1 VRFLETSQVEP
12 SFGDQAL
19 KSIYQT
25 RLWLMAIQTKKS
37 MNWTQSID
45 PFNNIFL
52 SALIAV
58 LPIMLIFWALIIKKM
73 KGYQACLLSSSLA
86 LLIAIVVYRMPVK
99 LALLS
104 TANGALYGLFP
115 ICWIIVS
122 AVFLFNI
129 TVKSGQFEVIK
140 HFMASITSDRRIQA
154 LLIAFSFGSFLEGT
168 AGFGAPVAITAAM
181 LVGLGFNPLYAAG
194 ICLIANTAP
203 VAFGAIGIP
212 ITVAS
217 QVTGIPEMAISQMV
231 GRTLPILSMVLP
243 FYLIILM
250 AGFKKAMEVLP
261 AILVS
266 GISFALLQWS
276 SANFLGPALPD
287 VFAGLG
293 SIIALIIFLKFWKPK
308 QIWRFSNEAPPTID
322 THIVYSTGQIVRAF
336 SPFILLTIMIIAWG
350 MQPIK
355 EVLNIAGQ
363 TQFEWPGLHNVI
375 LDTKGKP
382 IPHIFK
388 FNYLSAAGTAIFISA
403 LIAIPLVGMNFSQ
416 GLKTLGA
423 TVKQLKF
430 PIITVA
436 TVLGFAYIVNDSG
449 ITITMAS
456 ALANT
461 GFLFPFFAPVLGWL
475 GVFITGSDTSANALF
490 GKLQYATATS
500 IGVDPVVTVAANVS
514 GGVVGKM
521 ISPQSIAVA
530 AAAGGLIGKESELFR
545 FTVKHSFFMLTLI
558 CFIVLAQAYV
568 FKWLI
573 PVYHMIDTKAVT
585 AITDPSKGYYYL
597 LILLGVL
604 IALTSTVMIM
614 GKKTV
619 NKINPETLNIIK

>member
-1 VRFLETSQVEP
+1 MS
-12 SFGDQAL
+12 
-19 KSIYQT
+19 
-25 RLWLMAIQTKKS
+25 
-37 MNWTQSID
+37 WTQVIN
-45 PFNNIFL
+45 PFNNILL
-52 SALIAV
+52 SALVAI
-58 LPIMLIFWALIIKKM
+58 LPILFIFWALIIKKM
-73 KGYQACLLSSSLA
+73 KGYQASLLTTALA
-86 LLIAIVVYRMPVK
+86 LLIAILIYRMPVK

-104 TANGALYGLFP
+104 TVNGALYGLFP

-140 HFMASITSDRRIQA
+140 HFMASTTSDRRIQA
-154 LLIAFSFGSFLEGT
+154 LLIAFSFGAFLEGT

-231 GRTLPILSMVLP
+231 GRTLPVLSLMLP
-243 FYLIILM
+243 LYLVILM
-250 AGFKKAMEVLP
+250 AGWKKAMEVLP

-266 GISFALLQWS
+266 GGSFALLQWS
-276 SANFLGPALPD
+276 SSNFLGPALPD

-293 SIIALIIFLKFWKPK
+293 SIITLLIFLKFWKPK
-308 QIWRFSNEAPPTID
+308 KVWRFPNEPAPTIHMNL
-322 THIVYSTGQIVRAF
+322 TYSTGQIVRAW
-336 SPFILLTIMIIAWG
+336 SPFILLTLVIITWG
-350 MQPIK
+350 LAPIK
-355 EVLNIAGQ
+355 NMLNANGQ
-363 TQFEWPGLHNVI
+363 MQFEMPGLHNI
-375 LDTKGKP
+375 IRDTKGNLL
-382 IPHIFK
+382 PHIFK
-388 FNYLSAAGTAIFISA
+388 FNYMSAAGTAIFIAA
-403 LIAIPLVGMNFSQ
+403 LISIPLVGLSFREAVRVF
-416 GLKTLGA
+416 GA
-423 TVKQLKF
+423 TLRQLKF

-449 ITITMAS
+449 ITITIAD

-461 GFLFPFFAPVLGWL
+461 GWLFPFFAPVLGWL

-530 AAAGGLIGKESELFR
+530 AAAGGLVGRESELFR
-545 FTVKHSFFMLTLI
+545 FTAKHSFLMLLLI
-558 CFIVLAQAYV
+558 CFLVLAQAYI
-568 FKWLI
+568 FKWSI
-573 PVYHMIDTKAVT
+573 PIYHM
-585 AITDPSKGYYYL
+585 
-597 LILLGVL
+597 
-604 IALTSTVMIM
+604 MI
-614 GKKTV
+614 K
-619 NKINPETLNIIK
+619 